1 MNTALI
7 ILNYNDAGRT
17 SSLALAAAAFENL
30 TKIVIV
36 DNCSDDDSF
45 EKLSELR
52 SDKIHVIK
60 SPSNGGY
67 AKGNNFGCLY
77 ALKNFK
83 SEILFIANTDVAF
96 DNDTVCAMASILIRH
111 PEDGVCAPLVRQG
124 YNVWRLSSYIGIIES
139 LFLLWFTL
147 DKKIIRRKI
156 LSSKSQVIPVGV
168 VEGSFFALSANAY
181 KKAKG
186 FDERTFLYAEEV
198 ILARRLKS
206 TGFEEVVLRDFRYD
220 HLHSASIKKK
230 YHSSKAKAFHNFIK
244 SFKIYNRY
252 YLHTNALQ
260 DIIFDYA
267 SLLAYAER
275 IIYDLI
281 MNIKSKL

>member
-83 SEILFIANTDVAF
+83 SEILFIANPDVAF

-111 PEDGVCAPLVRQG
+111 PEYGVCAPLVRQG

-206 TGFEEVVLRDFRYD
+206 AGFEEVVLRDFRYD